1 MSEKDLMDDISSFHQ
16 GVFLIVNK
24 QIIPLVKDVT
34 TLGRQ
39 LENDIVFHEEFLSRF
54 HAEIIHE
61 NGKYVLCD
69 KQSTSGTFVNSR
81 RIDRCVLNSGDLI
94 SLANIYIM
102 FVNNNPNI
110 AGKALGMTQSLRQD
124 GLPIYE
130 GKS

>member
-1 MSEKDLMDDISSFHQ
+1 MDDISSFHQ

-102 FVNNNPNI
+102 FVNNNPKI
-110 AGKALGMTQSLRQD
+110 AGKALGMTQSLHQD